1 MTKLEKLYSI
11 ALNTYIIIPFI
22 IEWDGFLYCNIAL
35 HSFFRHTKIVPLACP
50 SLLFSIKKII
60 FCQNICVSRL
70 FLLYLQQNSDIL
82 TQKY

>member
-35 HSFFRHTKIVPLACP
+35 HSFFRHTKIVPPRLSLP
-50 SLLFSIKKII
+50 SPLLLP
-60 FCQNICVSRL
+60 C
-70 FLLYLQQNSDIL
+70 YPL
-82 TQKY
+82 TTSNHL